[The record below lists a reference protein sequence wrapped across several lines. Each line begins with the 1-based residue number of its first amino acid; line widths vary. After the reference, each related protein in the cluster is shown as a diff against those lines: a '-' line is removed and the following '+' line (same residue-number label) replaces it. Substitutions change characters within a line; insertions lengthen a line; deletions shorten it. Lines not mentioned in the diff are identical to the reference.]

1 MKFIIRDIDTSDL
14 DAVLSLNQSEV
25 PHVGD
30 ADLEKM
36 AWFSS
41 HATYFRVASNGDE
54 LAAFLIGLRP
64 GTQYASPNYRWFCE
78 RYGDFAY
85 VDRVAVSPTAQ
96 RHGLASRLYDDF
108 AHAVPASVR
117 LMTCE
122 VNIKPPNEISMQFHE
137 NLGFRQVGSRQSDG
151 GAKEVAMLAK
161 DLRQ

>member
-1 MKFIIRDIDTSDL
+1 
-14 DAVLSLNQSEV
+14 
-25 PHVGD
+25 
-30 ADLEKM
+30 M

-64 GTQYASPNYRWFCE
+64 GTRYASPNYRWFCE
-78 RYGDFAY
+78 KYGDFAY
-85 VDRVAVSPTAQ
+85 IDRVAVSSTAR
-96 RHGLASRLYDDF
+96 RHGLAARLYDDF
-108 AHAVPASVR
+108 ARAVPASVG

-122 VNIKPPNEISMQFHE
+122 VNIKPPNEVSMRFHE
-137 NLGFRQVGSRQSDG
+137 NLGFHRVGSLRSDG

>member
-1 MKFIIRDIDTSDL
+1 MNFIIRDISESDL

-30 ADLEKM
+30 ADLKKM
-36 AWFSS
+36 TWFSS
-41 HATYFRVASNGDE
+41 NATYFRIAINDNE
-54 LAAFLIGLRP
+54 LAAFLIGFRP
-64 GTQYASPNYRWFCE
+64 GTDYASPNYRWFCD

-85 VDRVAVSPTAQ
+85 IDRIAVSATAR

-108 AHAVPASVR
+108 AHAVPVTVEV
-117 LMTCE
+117 MTCE
-122 VNIKPPNEISMQFHE
+122 VNIKPPNETSMQFHE
-137 NLGFRQVGSRQSDG
+137 KLGFHQVGSLQSDG

>member
-1 MKFIIRDIDTSDL
+1 MNFIIRDVGASDL

-25 PHVGD
+25 PYVGD
-30 ADLEKM
+30 VDLEKM

-41 HATYFRVASNGDE
+41 NAAYFRVVISDEE

-64 GTQYASPNYRWFCE
+64 GSDYASPNYRWFCD
-78 RYGDFAY
+78 RYDDFAY
-85 VDRVAVSPTAQ
+85 IDRVAVSATAR

-108 AHAVPASVR
+108 AGAVPASVEV
-117 LMTCE
+117 MTCE
-122 VNIKPPNEISMQFHE
+122 VNIKPPNETSMQFHQK
-137 NLGFRQVGSRQSDG
+137 LGFHQVGSLQSDG